1 VTAPRVVALLAI
13 VAGLVGCSK
22 HDETPASKAV
32 PSAAAR
38 VAVKP
43 VLSET
48 VHDGVEAVGTVTSRR
63 QTVLSAK
70 VLATVMA
77 VSRREGDRVRA
88 DEVLVELD
96 DRDLRA
102 QLERAVAAAREAHG
116 ALEETAQAIQ
126 AADAAIDAASAQSEL
141 ASATLRRYTTLY
153 ERRSVSPHEHDEVA
167 ARAKSAAAELAR
179 ARQARAQRVAKQQQ
193 AGARIEQ
200 ADAAVADARAALSYA
215 RIVAPSDGV
224 VVARTVEPGNLAAP
238 GTPLLTIDEERYRL
252 ELAVPETEAG
262 KLRIGQ
268 RGTVT
273 IDALRRPLDA
283 AITEILPAADPSTR
297 TLTVKLD
304 LPGSADLRSGLYGTA
319 RFGVGQ
325 RTALLL
331 PGAAI
336 DRRGQLERVFVVDQ
350 GNVAHMRLVTTGKA
364 YGEKVEILSGLD
376 PGERV
381 VIEGAE
387 RVTDGGRVEPS

>member
-1 VTAPRVVALLAI
+1 VTARRIAALLAI
-13 VAGLVGCSK
+13 VALLAGCSK
-22 HDETPASKAV
+22 HDETPVSTMPA
-32 PSAAAR
+32 AAAR
-38 VAVKP
+38 VAVKA

-70 VLATVMA
+70 VMATVTA

-96 DRDLRA
+96 DRDLRVE
-102 QLERAVAAAREAHG
+102 LERAQAGAREARD
-116 ALEETAQAIQ
+116 ALEETTQAIQ
-126 AADAAIDAASAQSEL
+126 AADAAIEAALAQSEL

-153 ERRSVSPHEHDEVA
+153 ERRSVSPHEYDEVV
-167 ARAKSAAAELAR
+167 ARARSATAELAR
-179 ARQARAQRVAKQQQ
+179 ARQARAALVAKQQQ

-200 ADAAVADARAALSYA
+200 ADAAVANARVTLSYA
-215 RIVAPSDGV
+215 RIVAPSDGL
-224 VVARTVEPGNLAAP
+224 VVARTVEPGTVAAP

-252 ELAVPETEAG
+252 EVAVPETEAG
-262 KLRIGQ
+262 ALRTGQ
-268 RGTVT
+268 RATVT
-273 IDALRRPLDA
+273 IDALPRPIDA
-283 AITEILPAADPSTR
+283 TITEILPVADPRSR

-319 RFGVGQ
+319 RFEVGQ
-325 RTALLL
+325 RAALLL
-331 PGAAI
+331 PRAAI
-336 DRRGQLERVFVVDQ
+336 GGRGQLERVFVVDQ
-350 GNVAHMRLVTTGKA
+350 GNVARMRLVTTGKA
-364 YGEKVEILSGLD
+364 YGDKVEILSGLE

-381 VIEGAE
+381 VIDGAE

>member
-1 VTAPRVVALLAI
+1 VTTRRIVALLAI
-13 VAGLVGCSK
+13 VAGLAGCSK
-22 HDETPASKAV
+22 HDETPVSKAM
-32 PSAAAR
+32 PPAAAR

-43 VLSET
+43 ALSET
-48 VHDGVEAVGTVTSRR
+48 VPDGVEAVGTVTSRR
-63 QTVLSAK
+63 RTVLSAK
-70 VLATVMA
+70 VMAGVTA

-102 QLERAVAAAREAHG
+102 QLERAQAAVREARD

-126 AADAAIDAASAQSEL
+126 GADAAIDAASAGSEL
-141 ASATLRRYTTLY
+141 ASATLHRYATLY
-153 ERRSVSPHEHDEVA
+153 ERRSVSPHEYDEVA

-179 ARQARAQRVAKQQQ
+179 AGQARAQLVAKQQQ

-200 ADAAVADARAALSYA
+200 ADAAVASARVALSYA
-215 RIVAPSDGV
+215 RIVAPSAGV
-224 VVARTVEPGNLAAP
+224 VVTRTVEPGNVAAP
-238 GTPLLTIDEERYRL
+238 GAPLLTIEEERYRL
-252 ELAVPETEAG
+252 ELAVPERDAG

-273 IDALRRPLDA
+273 IDALGRPLDA
-283 AITEILPAADPSTR
+283 AITEILPAADPQTR
-297 TLTVKLD
+297 TLTVRLD

-319 RFGVGQ
+319 RFWVGQ
-325 RTALLL
+325 RAALLL
-331 PGAAI
+331 PRAAI
-336 DRRGQLERVFVVDQ
+336 GRRGQLERVFVVDQ
-350 GNVAHMRLVTTGKA
+350 GNVARMRLVTTGKT
-364 YGEKVEILSGLD
+364 YGDRVEILSGLD

-381 VIEGAE
+381 VVEGAE

>member
-1 VTAPRVVALLAI
+1 MTAWRIVALLAL
-13 VAGLVGCSK
+13 VAGLAGCSK
-22 HDETPASKAV
+22 HDEAPVSKAV
-32 PSAAAR
+32 PPAPAR
-38 VAVKP
+38 VGVKP
-43 VLSET
+43 VRSET
-48 VHDGVEAVGTVTSRR
+48 VPDGVEAVGTVTSRR
-63 QTVLSAK
+63 QTVLSAR
-70 VLATVMA
+70 VMARVTA

-102 QLERAVAAAREAHG
+102 RLERVQAAAREARD
-116 ALEETAQAIQ
+116 ALEETGQAIQ
-126 AADAAIDAASAQSEL
+126 AADAAIDAASAGSEL

-153 ERRSVSPHEHDEVA
+153 ERRSVSPHEYDEVA

-179 ARQARAQRVAKQQQ
+179 ARQARAQLVAKQQQ

-200 ADAAVADARAALSYA
+200 ADAAVADARIALSYA
-215 RIVAPSDGV
+215 RIVAPGPGL
-224 VVARTVEPGNLAAP
+224 VVARTVEPGNVAAP
-238 GTPLLTIDEERYRL
+238 GAPLLTIEEERYRL
-252 ELAVPETEAG
+252 ELAVPEREAG

-283 AITEILPAADPSTR
+283 AIDEILPAADSETR
-297 TLTVKLD
+297 TLTVRLD

-319 RFGVGQ
+319 RFGAGQ
-325 RTALLL
+325 RAALLL
-331 PGAAI
+331 PRAAI
-336 DRRGQLERVFVVDQ
+336 GRRGQLERVFVVDQ
-350 GNVAHMRLVTTGKA
+350 GNVARMRLVTTGKT
-364 YGEKVEILSGLD
+364 YGDRVEILSGLD

-381 VIEGAE
+381 VVEGAE